1 MYKGFDWLERVKGA
15 IKEIK
20 LFKGIEIIYVQEP
33 NIVEGGNNIVV
44 ELKLKKK
51 KAIVKLA
58 ALDLYDNINLIAIC
72 TYVSSGK
79 REIQLSVKQIIKDI
93 KLSGNKH
100 MYKI

>member
-33 NIVEGGNNIVV
+33 NLVEGGNNIVV

-51 KAIVKLA
+51 K
-58 ALDLYDNINLIAIC
+58 
-72 TYVSSGK
+72 
-79 REIQLSVKQIIKDI
+79 Q
-93 KLSGNKH
+93 
-100 MYKI
+100 